1 VSVEQSVDQLRDR
14 HRLLDAIGVENTQGT
29 NEPVGVVSQKAEIRE
44 TVDLESPGEY
54 RRPAMSKTT
63 ARIDYRHATQ
73 AVNDAT
79 YAAWN
84 AHDPDAVAAVFAE
97 HAVVREIGNPA
108 VAEGRAAVRAR
119 AAALM
124 TAFPDFHLERI
135 ELVIDSDRHADRWIM
150 TGTHRGELFGIPAT
164 GKRVRIEGATFT
176 RLDAE
181 GLVIEDFHFTD
192 LAGLLSQ
199 LTAK

>member
-1 VSVEQSVDQLRDR
+1 MSKLSMPVD
-14 HRLLDAIGVENTQGT
+14 
-29 NEPVGVVSQKAEIRE
+29 
-44 TVDLESPGEY
+44 Y
-54 RRPAMSKTT
+54 RR
-63 ARIDYRHATQ
+63 ITQ
-73 AVNDAT
+73 QVNDAT

-124 TAFPDFHLERI
+124 QAFPDFRLERVD
-135 ELVIDSDRHADRWIM
+135 LLIDGDRHADRWIM
-150 TGTHRGELFGIPAT
+150 TGTHRGELYGIAGT

-176 RLDAE
+176 RLDAD
-181 GLVIEDFHFTD
+181 GLVVEDFHFTD

-199 LTAK
+199 LTAE